1 MMTTLRLHLR
11 KRTLILPAL
20 VGLGNLAASPLAS
33 AADFTPGHVIVYR
46 VGTGAAA
53 LTNAST
59 EVFLDEYSAAG
70 TLVQSIALPTADSG
84 ANQAITAS
92 GSATS
97 GGLIS
102 RSSDGQYIIVTGY
115 DSAPGVASI
124 TSSTT
129 TTVARVIGRVA
140 ADGSVNS
147 STTTTSFSADNIR
160 GATSTDGQSFWA
172 SGANTG
178 IIFQALGGSGA
189 GTIVSSSTINNR
201 SLGIFGGQ
209 LYVSSGSGTNTFRGV
224 NAVGTGLPTTTGQT
238 TTRLPGLN
246 DTDNPSSFQFFFADL
261 DNAVTGVDTLYIAD
275 DGAGALTKWSLV
287 GGTWTKN
294 NTIGTTADDYR
305 GLTGMVNG
313 VTVTLYATRDNG
325 SGADTLVSLVD
336 ATGYNAAMTASPT
349 LVATA
354 ATNTAFRGVALAPV
368 EIPQLIVTEINSNAS
383 GGDFWELTNVGVT
396 TQNIGNWKWDDDSA
410 NPNDPVAVTIPA
422 GTTIAPGES
431 IVLTTAADA
440 AAFRTLWSIA
450 PTVQVLA
457 APTGPGFGQN
467 DQVHLFD
474 TTGATVASFSY
485 AAGGFTKSDGSAA
498 AGGHAGASAGGT
510 ATQSAAIDPAFGF
523 GSTRRYMAV
532 NGTPGTSGLT
542 FGGGPSI
549 TLSLNVTPSTFSESA
564 TNPVATGT
572 VSRATTGAADL
583 VVNLSSS
590 DTTEATVPATVT
602 ILANQT
608 SANFDVTAVD
618 DTFPDG
624 NKTVTITASATDA
637 TSPTFDV
644 NVQDDGDVL
653 DTSFLLTEVLS
664 QQAASGVNDFW
675 ELTNISSV
683 TKDISGYSWHDSG
696 RSAGAAAA
704 YKLPTGSSIAAG
716 ESVIF
721 TTMTPEA
728 FRAWWGV
735 AETVKV
741 FQTTGAPGLG
751 QNDGVA
757 FYDNGGN
764 ELFFFSYAAAGF
776 TKADGS
782 ASTGGHAGP
791 SAGASTETQSAVWVP
806 SSGTTTPRYTFASV
820 GQFGAIAS
828 VANAADIASPGVSVG
843 PPTVDI
849 ANASVFEGNSGS
861 TSLTLNVTRSETS
874 TSFTVDYAITGG
886 TATSGED
893 YTPLAAGT
901 LSFTAGGAATLPITI
916 EVLGDTLS
924 EPDETLLVTL
934 SNLVNSAGS
943 TVIGTAVGTGTIQND
958 DTVPPVITRQPANV
972 TIATGYTASLSLEAT
987 GFPVP
992 AVQWYLGNSG
1002 DISNPVGS
1010 NSSSFTTPAL
1020 TATTSYWARVS
1031 NVGGSVDS
1039 LTVTVTVTT
1048 GPTAVDLST
1057 YVRVARYDLPEYRRT
1072 PLPPG
1077 TAAHNL
1083 LCDEASAVTYNW
1095 DTDTLFITGD
1105 GGRSITQ
1112 VTKTGQLVDTMSLAL
1127 NPANPQGTEF
1137 YDPEGLTYI
1146 GGGEFVFSEERERR
1160 LVKFTYAAGTTL
1172 TRAAAQTVDI
1182 GTFDDNTGTE
1192 GLSWDPQTNGFIVL
1206 KEKNP
1211 IGVFQTGVDF
1221 VAGTAT
1227 NGSPTTVNSTNLFD
1241 TTLLGMTDVADVFAF
1256 SNLPSMSGQPQAG
1269 NLLIL
1274 SQENARVVNIDRSGS
1289 ILSTLNIT
1297 SDPGNPLSAADQ
1309 QHEGITMDR
1318 AGFIYVV
1325 NENGGGSIQFPQLWV
1340 YAPSSEPNQAPTA
1353 ITLNNAVNALE
1364 ENISTASPIKLADIV
1379 VVDDGLGTNTLSL
1392 SGADAAAFQ
1401 ITGTSLFL
1409 RAGVVLDFE
1418 TKSSYALTIV
1428 VDDTTVGG
1436 TPDATLPYTL
1446 TVTDQLVETPPAP
1459 ALIVT
1464 EVAPWASGNGA
1475 VGGDWFEVTNVSA
1488 NAVDITGWRVDDS
1501 SNAFATAIALNGITS
1516 IAPGES
1522 VIFIEGS
1529 PAIVDTFKT
1538 VWFGASPPAGLQVG
1552 TYQGSGIGLST
1563 GGDAVNLFTAGGVRH
1578 SGVTFGSADA
1588 TSPFQ
1593 TFDNTAALNDAAISQ
1608 LSEAGVNGA
1617 FVAATS
1623 AVEIGSP
1630 GFSAPGVLRIT
1641 EVAPWS
1647 SGNSPNVAA
1656 DWFEVTNIGAR
1667 AVDITGW
1674 KMDDSSE
1681 SPAAAV
1687 PMSGITSIAPGESVI
1702 FLETANLSTTRAAF
1716 LTNWFGANPPSGL
1729 QVGAYSGGGVGL
1741 STGGDAVNLYDT
1753 NNTRRASVA
1762 FGLAPSSAPFATFEN
1777 AAGADV
1783 VTLTTLSAVGVNGA
1797 FTAVSSPTT
1806 EVGSPGLIEAVVT
1819 DDATVSIADASSAE
1833 GNSGSSVMNFT
1844 VSRSHNRGAF
1854 TVQFATADG
1863 SASAPA
1869 DYTPA
1874 TGTLT
1879 FTANGD
1885 LSQTVSVTIL
1895 GDSVVESDE
1904 TFTVTLSN
1912 VVTTSGTAVLADANA
1927 TGTIQN
1933 DDVYF
1938 PPSGAL
1944 NVSTLGFL
1952 TLPFGAEIPAFD
1964 PGSRRAFVSSNSG
1977 VQIVDLSN
1985 PAAPALV
1992 STIAPASLGVAG
2004 LTSNDVSSVA
2014 VRKGYGSSPAVLA
2027 AAIINSPKTE
2037 PGRVVFL
2044 NAATGALL
2052 GSVEV
2057 GAVPDNLTFTPD
2069 GSKVLVA
2076 IEGELS
2082 GTAADPTADTSQG
2095 GVAIIDL
2102 SAGFT
2107 APTVTFANFTAY
2119 DSLVNAL
2126 VAAGVRLFSK
2136 VVDVSGTPTRVY
2148 AAPSVDLEP
2157 EYVAV
2162 SPDGRKAM
2170 VTLQEANA
2178 VALLDIATATFT
2190 SVVPLGEKDFSTLLA
2205 DFSDRDGPSATT
2217 AINLTTG
2224 NPVFGLYMPD
2234 AIASY
2239 QVGGQVY
2246 YVTANEG
2253 DDRNDFLTPDETT
2266 TVGNP
2271 GYDLEDTTFPNEAAL
2286 KDQAAL
2292 GRLVVSNASGL
2303 RGDTDGDGDIDR
2315 ILSYGAR
2322 SFSIHDASGAR
2333 VFDSAD
2339 MIEKIIA
2346 TQFPANFF
2354 DGRSDNKGPEPEG
2367 VTVAVL
2373 GGRTYAF
2380 VGLERSHMVLI
2391 FDVTNPAAVSYAGAA
2406 KRDGDLN
2413 PEGLVV
2419 VPAAE
2424 SPTGR
2429 ALLLVTSEDSNT
2441 LSVFQLGQPAA
2452 NFTLQLL
2459 HLSDG
2464 EAGLLAS
2471 QTAPNLAALVDAF
2484 DDRYENTLIVSGGDN
2499 FIPSPFLNAGT
2510 DPLLNTVPWVGRTN
2524 FARPDMAIHNLIG
2537 VEASAIGNHEWDL
2550 GSAVFMDAIRP
2561 DGAWSGALFPHVS
2574 VNLDYSLDSA
2584 ALARFT
2590 DVALNGTTTS
2600 VPLASAGASRLVP
2613 MAVVNKGGEKI
2624 GVLGVT
2630 TQILRAISSPSG
2642 TFAKGFPAG
2651 TSGVDNM
2658 DLLASQ
2664 LQPYVNELIAEG
2676 VNKIVLLSHL
2686 QQIANEQ
2693 LLATKLT
2700 GVDLIVAAG
2709 SNTRLGDADDVAVA
2723 FPGHAANFAG
2733 TYPLVTAGAD
2743 SKPVL
2748 IVCTDNEYTY
2758 LGRLVVEF
2766 DNAGEVITS
2775 NLAARVAENG
2785 AYAATPERVAAVWGV
2800 PVNALADTAFASG
2813 TKGARV
2819 KQVTDTV
2826 QTVINSKDGTVYGY
2840 TGVYLEGE
2848 RSFVRG
2854 QETNLGNITADAN
2867 QQALRAIV
2875 GGTAPIVSL
2884 KNGGGIRAQIGAVS
2898 NVGGSATKLPP
2909 PANPAVG
2916 KSEGGIS
2923 QLDIENALRF
2933 NNRLMAFETTPQGL
2947 KAILEHGVASWPNQ
2961 GRFPQIGGV
2970 AFAWDPARPAGS
2982 RVTSISLLND
2992 DGTPGAPIYKE
3003 GPLSA
3008 AILRAAPPVIQMVT
3022 LNFLANDGDG
3032 YPMKAN
3038 GSNFRYVL
3046 SDGTLGPVITDEG
3059 LNFTVA
3065 PQLPG
3070 NALGEQAAFA
3080 NFLQARHGNLATAFR
3095 QADTPA
3101 STDERI
3107 QIATFRADTVP
3118 PLLTADSDG
3127 DGISDVLEDL
3137 IGLNAQSGIR
3147 IGETVTMDLSPL
3159 AGSGSVLRLVGKL
3172 PDGLRFDPATGQIT
3186 GQLLGLPG
3194 SYPVQIQELVNG
3206 RIVATQW
3213 LNFEVAA
3220 FPAGLLGGFEALLE
3234 DGSGTPRGV
3243 VRLSVTRA
3251 GQWTGSLDLNGAPRR
3266 PSRGT
3271 FTLVNG
3277 GQATVTAQFPAGR
3290 GVTATTVTLLL
3301 DAATPMVAGTYV
3313 NGTENGNGR
3322 GFRLV
3327 DRSTSVPVTQKLTM
3341 ILDAGAQDGVA
3352 YPAGV
3357 GWARGSAGVTGSV
3370 SLSGSLG
3377 DAQSV
3382 SLGLKLSRTGQA
3394 ILWSQPYRNKTSY
3407 VGGIVSLAGLG
3418 QPLPFPQRQR
3428 EGLRWF
3434 KAADSRELSY
3444 ETGFAAPLAVSAAS
3458 SRWDTPANAEALAAS
3473 LGLVNAQVEVQI
3485 DGAGLTNA
3493 TPQVPVL
3500 PTVFLL
3506 NPRYQFTTSA
3516 PASPTPVPWAG
3527 GVRAADGSLTGAFT
3541 LPAGTSN
3548 IAGRAA
3554 VTGVLLVDEVAG
3566 EAVGAGLVRV
3576 PIAGRRGA
3584 FRTASLVL
3592 EP

>member
-1 MMTTLRLHLR
+1 M
-11 KRTLILPAL
+11 
-20 VGLGNLAASPLAS
+20 
-33 AADFTPGHVIVYR
+33 
-46 VGTGAAA
+46 
-53 LTNAST
+53 
-59 EVFLDEYSAAG
+59 
-70 TLVQSIALPTADSG
+70 
-84 ANQAITAS
+84 
-92 GSATS
+92 
-97 GGLIS
+97 
-102 RSSDGQYIIVTGY
+102 
-115 DSAPGVASI
+115 
-124 TSSTT
+124 
-129 TTVARVIGRVA
+129 
-140 ADGSVNS
+140 
-147 STTTTSFSADNIR
+147 
-160 GATSTDGQSFWA
+160 
-172 SGANTG
+172 
-178 IIFQALGGSGA
+178 
-189 GTIVSSSTINNR
+189 
-201 SLGIFGGQ
+201 
-209 LYVSSGSGTNTFRGV
+209 
-224 NAVGTGLPTTTGQT
+224 
-238 TTRLPGLN
+238 
-246 DTDNPSSFQFFFADL
+246 
-261 DNAVTGVDTLYIAD
+261 
-275 DGAGALTKWSLV
+275 DGA
-287 GGTWTKN
+287 
-294 NTIGTTADDYR
+294 
-305 GLTGMVNG
+305 
-313 VTVTLYATRDNG
+313 YA
-325 SGADTLVSLVD
+325 
-336 ATGYNAAMTASPT
+336 
-349 LVATA
+349 
-354 ATNTAFRGVALAPV
+354 
-368 EIPQLIVTEINSNAS
+368 NAS
-383 GGDFWELTNVGVT
+383 GGSNIGSPGVT
-396 TQNIGNWKWDDDSA
+396 
-410 NPNDPVAVTIPA
+410 
-422 GTTIAPGES
+422 
-431 IVLTTAADA
+431 
-440 AAFRTLWSIA
+440 
-450 PTVQVLA
+450 
-457 APTGPGFGQN
+457 
-467 DQVHLFD
+467 
-474 TTGATVASFSY
+474 
-485 AAGGFTKSDGSAA
+485 
-498 AGGHAGASAGGT
+498 
-510 ATQSAAIDPAFGF
+510 
-523 GSTRRYMAV
+523 
-532 NGTPGTSGLT
+532 GLT

-549 TLSLNVTPSTFSESA
+549 TLTVGVSPAAFSESA
-564 TNPVATGT
+564 TNPAATGT
-572 VSRATTGAADL
+572 VTRTGSTTAEL
-583 VVNLSSS
+583 VVTLSSS

-602 ILANQT
+602 IPVGQT
-608 SANFDVTAVD
+608 SATFAVTAVN

-624 NKTVTITASATDA
+624 NKTVTITASASGA
-637 TSPTFDV
+637 TPGTFDV
-644 NVQDDGDVL
+644 TVQDDGDLL

-664 QQAASGVNDFW
+664 QQAAAGVNDFW
-675 ELTNISSV
+675 ELTNISGS

-696 RSAGAAAA
+696 RSAASAAA
-704 YKLPTGSSIAAG
+704 YKLPAGSSIAAG

-721 TTMTPEA
+721 TTITPAA
-728 FRAWWGV
+728 FRAWWGISESV
-735 AETVKV
+735 QV
-741 FQTTGAPGLG
+741 FQTVGAPGLG

-757 FYDNGGN
+757 FFDDGGN
-764 ELFFFSYAAAGF
+764 ELFYFSYAAAGF
-776 TKADGS
+776 TRADGS
-782 ASTGGHAGP
+782 ASTGGHSGP
-791 SAGASTETQSAVWVP
+791 SAGASTETQSAVWLP
-806 SSGTTTPRYTFASV
+806 GSGTTTPRYTFASV
-820 GQFGAIAS
+820 GQLGSIAAA
-828 VANAADIASPGVSVG
+828 ANAADIGSPGVSVG

-849 ANASVFEGNSGS
+849 ASASVIEGNSGS
-861 TSLTLNVTRSETS
+861 TALTLNVARSDTNTAFS
-874 TSFTVDYAITGG
+874 VDYAITGG

-893 YTPLAAGT
+893 FTPLAAGT
-901 LSFTAGGAATLPITI
+901 LTFTAGGDASLPITI
-916 EVLGDTLS
+916 QVLGDSLS
-924 EPDETLLVTL
+924 EPDETILVTL
-934 SNLVNSAGS
+934 SNLVNSTGS

-958 DTVPPVITRQPANV
+958 DTVTPAITRQPADV
-972 TIATGYTASLSLEAT
+972 TIATGYTATLSLEAT

-992 AVQWYLGNSG
+992 AVQWYVGNTG
-1002 DISNPVGS
+1002 DTSNPVGS

-1020 TATTSYWARVS
+1020 TVTTAYWARVS

-1039 LTVTVTVTT
+1039 RTVTVNVTT

-1072 PLPPG
+1072 PLPAG

-1172 TRAAAQTVDI
+1172 TRATAQTVDI

-1221 VAGTAT
+1221 VSGTAT

-1241 TTLLGMTDVADVFAF
+1241 TTLLGMTDVADVFAL

-1274 SQENARVVNIDRSGS
+1274 GQEDARIVNISRSGV
-1289 ILSTLNIT
+1289 ILSTLNIA

-1309 QHEGITMDR
+1309 QHEGVTMDR

-1353 ITLNNAVNALE
+1353 ITLNYAVTALE

-1379 VVDDGLGTNTLSL
+1379 VVDDGLGTNALSL
-1392 SGADAAAFQ
+1392 SGADASAFQ

-1418 TKSSYALTIV
+1418 TKASYAVTIA

-1436 TPDATLPYTL
+1436 TPDATLNYTL

-1459 ALIVT
+1459 ALIIT

-1488 NAVDITGWRVDDS
+1488 NAVDITGWKVDDS

-1522 VIFIEGS
+1522 VIFIEGPPS
-1529 PAIVDTFKT
+1529 IVDTFKT
-1538 VWFGASPPAGLQVG
+1538 VWFGASPPAGLQIG

-1578 SGVTFGSADA
+1578 SGVTFGAADA
-1588 TSPFQ
+1588 TSPYQ
-1593 TFDNTAALNDAAISQ
+1593 TFDNTAALNDVAISL
-1608 LSEAGVNGA
+1608 LSEVGVNGA

-1623 AVEIGSP
+1623 AAEIGSP

-1702 FLETANLSTTRAAF
+1702 FLETANLSTTRTAF
-1716 LTNWFGANPPSGL
+1716 LSNWFGANPPAGL

-1753 NNTRRASVA
+1753 NNVRRASVA
-1762 FGLAPSSAPFATFEN
+1762 FGIAPSSVPFATFEN
-1777 AAGADV
+1777 AAAADV

-1797 FTAVSSPTT
+1797 FTALNSPTT
-1806 EVGSPGLIEAVVT
+1806 EIGSPGLIEAVVT
-1819 DDATVSIADASSAE
+1819 DDATVAIADASVVE
-1833 GNSGSSVMNFT
+1833 GNSGSLAMSFT

-1863 SASAPA
+1863 SATAPA
-1869 DYTPA
+1869 DYTAA

-1885 LSQTVSVTIL
+1885 LSQTVSVTII
-1895 GDSVVESDE
+1895 GDSVVEPQE
-1904 TFTVTLSN
+1904 TFTVTLSGL
-1912 VVTTSGTAVLADANA
+1912 TSSSGTAVLADATA

-1944 NVSTLGFL
+1944 NVSNLGFL

-1964 PGSRRAFVSSNSG
+1964 PASRRAFVSSGSG
-1977 VQIVDLSN
+1977 VQIVDLAN

-2014 VRKGYGSSPAVLA
+2014 VRKGYGSSPSVLA
-2027 AAIINSPKTE
+2027 AAIINSPKTQ

-2076 IEGELS
+2076 IEGELD

-2095 GVAIIDL
+2095 GVAIIDV

-2107 APTVTFANFTAY
+2107 APTVAFANFAAY
-2119 DSLVNAL
+2119 DSQVNAL
-2126 VAAGVRLFSK
+2126 VAAGVRIFSK
-2136 VVDVSGTPTRVY
+2136 VADVGGTPTRVY
-2148 AAPSVDLEP
+2148 AAPSVDFEP

-2178 VALLDIATATFT
+2178 VALLDIASATFT

-2205 DFSDRDGPSATT
+2205 DFSDRDGTGGTT

-2224 NPVFGLYMPD
+2224 NPVFGMYMPD

-2266 TVGNP
+2266 TVGNAA
-2271 GYDLEDTTFPNEAAL
+2271 YDLDDATFPNEAAL
-2286 KDQAAL
+2286 KNQAAL
-2292 GRLVVSNASGL
+2292 GRLVVSNADGL

-2322 SFSIHDASGAR
+2322 SFSIHDATGAR

-2339 MIEKIIA
+2339 MIEKIVS

-2354 DGRSDNKGPEPEG
+2354 DARSDNKGPEPEG

-2391 FDVTNPAAVSYAGAA
+2391 FDVTDPAAVSYAGAA

-2441 LSVFQLGQPAA
+2441 LSVFELGQPAA

-2459 HLSDG
+2459 HLADG
-2464 EAGLLAS
+2464 DAGLLAS
-2471 QTAPNLAALVDAF
+2471 QTAPHLAALVDAF

-2510 DPLLNTVPWVGRTN
+2510 DPLLNAVPWVGRTN
-2524 FARPDMAIHNLIG
+2524 FARPDIAIHNLIG

-2550 GSAVFMDAIRP
+2550 GSNVFMDAIRP
-2561 DGAWSGALFPHVS
+2561 DAAWSGAFFPHVS
-2574 VNLDYSLDSA
+2574 ANLDYSLDSA

-2590 DVALNGTTTS
+2590 DVPLNGTTSS

-2642 TFAKGFPAG
+2642 TFAKGYPAG
-2651 TSGVDNM
+2651 TTGVDNM

-2664 LQPYVNELIAEG
+2664 LQPYINELIAEG

-2693 LLATKLT
+2693 SLATKLT
-2700 GVDLIVAAG
+2700 GVDIIVAAG

-2748 IVCTDNEYTY
+2748 IVSTDNEFTY

-2766 DNAGEVITS
+2766 DSAGELITS

-2785 AYAATPERVAAVWGV
+2785 AYAATAERVAAVWGV
-2800 PVNALADTAFASG
+2800 PLDALADTAFAPG

-2819 KQVTDTV
+2819 KQVTDAV
-2826 QTVINSKDGTVYGY
+2826 QTVINAKDGTVYGY
-2840 TGVYLEGE
+2840 TAVYLEGE
-2848 RSFVRG
+2848 RVFVRG

-2867 QQALRAIV
+2867 QQALRSIV

-2898 NVGGSATKLPP
+2898 SVGGSAAKLPP

-2933 NNRLMAFETTPQGL
+2933 NNRLMAFETTPAGL

-2961 GRFPQIGGV
+2961 GRFPQLGGV
-2970 AFAWDPARPAGS
+2970 AFAWDPARPAGN
-2982 RVTSISLLND
+2982 RVTSISLMND
-2992 DGTPGAPIYKE
+2992 DGTLGTPIYKE

-3046 SDGTLGPVITDEG
+3046 DNGTLGPVIADEG

-3065 PQLPG
+3065 PQLPA

-3080 NFLQARHGNLATAFR
+3080 NFLQSRHGNLVTAFR

-3101 STDERI
+3101 SADERI

-3137 IGLNAQSGIR
+3137 IGLDAQSGIR
-3147 IGETVTMDLSPL
+3147 IGETVAMDLSPL

-3172 PDGLRFDPATGQIT
+3172 PAGLRFDPATGQIT

-3213 LNFEVAA
+3213 LNFEIAA

-3234 DGSGTPRGV
+3234 DGTGTPRGI
-3243 VRLSVTRA
+3243 VRLTVTKA
-3251 GQWTGSLDLNGAPRR
+3251 GQWTGSLDMSGASRR
-3266 PSRGT
+3266 SSRGT

-3277 GQATVTAQFPAGR
+3277 AQASVSAVFPAAR
-3290 GVTATTVTLLL
+3290 GASATTVNLLL
-3301 DAATPMVAGTYV
+3301 DAATPLVAGTYAS
-3313 NGTENGNGR
+3313 GAENGSGR

-3327 DRSTSVPVTQKLTM
+3327 DRSSSVPLTQKLTM
-3341 ILDAGAQDGVA
+3341 MLDAGAQDGVA

-3357 GWARGSAGVTGSV
+3357 GWARGTAGMTGAV
-3370 SLSGSLG
+3370 SLNGSLG
-3377 DAQSV
+3377 DGQAIK
-3382 SLGLKLSRTGQA
+3382 LGLKLSRTGQA
-3394 ILWSQPYRNKTSY
+3394 VVWSQPYRNKSSY
-3407 VGGIVSLAGLG
+3407 VGGILPLAGLG
-3418 QPLPFPQRQR
+3418 QPLPFPQRQID
-3428 EGLRWF
+3428 GLRWF

-3444 ETGFAAPLAVSAAS
+3444 EAGFATPLALAAAS
-3458 SRWDTPANAEALAAS
+3458 SRWDAPSNAATLATS
-3473 LGLVNAQVEVQI
+3473 LGLTNALMQSIIE
-3485 DGAGLTNA
+3485 GAGLTNA
-3493 TPQVPVL
+3493 TPQAPVL
-3500 PTVFLL
+3500 PTALTL
-3506 NPRYQFTTSA
+3506 GPRYQLTTAA
-3516 PASPTPVPWAG
+3516 PVTPSPVAWT
-3527 GVRAADGSLTGAFT
+3527 GVVKPADGSFSGSFVLPLTA
-3541 LPAGTSN
+3541 SN
-3548 IAGRAA
+3548 LAGRSA
-3554 VTGVLLVDEVAG
+3554 VSGVLVSDADFG
-3566 EAVGAGLVRV
+3566 QTVGAGLLRV
-3576 PIAGRRGA
+3576 PITGKKGA
-3584 FRTASLVL
+3584 FRTASFIL
-3592 EP
+3592 EQ